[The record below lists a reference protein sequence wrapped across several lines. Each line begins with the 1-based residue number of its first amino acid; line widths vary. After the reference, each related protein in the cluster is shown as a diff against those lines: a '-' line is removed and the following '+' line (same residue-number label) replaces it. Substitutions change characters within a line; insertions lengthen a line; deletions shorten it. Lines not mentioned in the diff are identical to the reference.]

1 MNASQTLSVLMPN
14 YNHARFLPMAL
25 EAILTQS
32 RPADEIIVIDDAS
45 TDNSLEVLETF
56 ARRHPNFTIIRNE
69 ENLGVVKNMNRLTDL
84 CRTSHAAFLAADDLI
99 LPGMFER
106 SMTLL
111 AAHPQAGL
119 CSGLTRR
126 LGQEGQ
132 DLGELV
138 TPVIADSPC
147 YISPENAARFLFQE
161 GQWIINNT
169 SVYRV
174 GALHQ
179 AGGFQEDLLAFSDG
193 LISDVVALRHGACY
207 IPDDLAYWR
216 ESPQGFAS
224 RSCTDLELIT
234 GIMRRAIELMRT
246 RYADVFSPAYRE
258 RFRKHLCKRYNSGI
272 CIEDAG
278 EGLVPPPLQDKGIRH
293 A

>member
-1 MNASQTLSVLMPN
+1 MSASHTLSVLMPN

-45 TDNSLEVLETF
+45 TDHSLEVLETF
-56 ARRHPNFTIIRNE
+56 ARRHPNFTIIRNK
-69 ENLGVVKNMNRLTDL
+69 ENLGVVPNSNRLAAL
-84 CRTSHAAFLAADDLI
+84 CRTTHATFLAADDVI

-106 SMTLL
+106 IMALFS
-111 AAHPQAGL
+111 AHPQAGL
-119 CSGLTRR
+119 CSGMTRR

-138 TPVIADSPC
+138 TPILADSPC
-147 YISPENAARFLFQE
+147 YVPPEAAARFIFQE

-169 SVYRV
+169 CVYRMD
-174 GALHQ
+174 ALRQ
-179 AGGFQEDLLAFSDG
+179 AGGFQEELLAFSDG
-193 LISDVVALRHGACY
+193 FVSDVVALRHGVCY
-207 IPDDLAYWR
+207 IPDDLAFWR
-216 ESPQGFAS
+216 ENPQGFAS
-224 RSCTDLELIT
+224 RSCADLALIT
-234 GIMRRAIELMRT
+234 TIMHRALELMRT

-272 CIEDAG
+272 CIEDAD
-278 EGLVPPPLQDKGIRH
+278 EGPEPAPLQDKGVRH